1 MRTATPATTATT
13 TLDWR
18 DLVGACDA
26 PTTRIVHVHARE
38 AGLIVDMLCVVRGQ
52 HVEPEAR
59 VKVGRLRRYPG
70 THCRTCG
77 ESVHAANDVL
87 PQVVAL

>member
-1 MRTATPATTATT
+1 MRTTTPAAA
-13 TLDWR
+13 LDWR
-18 DLVGACDA
+18 DIVGVSEV

-38 AGLIVDMLCVVRGQ
+38 SGLLVDMLCVVRGQ

-70 THCRTCG
+70 TQCRTCG
-77 ESVHAANDVL
+77 ESLNEASDVL
-87 PQVVAL
+87 PQVVSL

>member
-1 MRTATPATTATT
+1 MRTATPAMNPVTA
-13 TLDWR
+13 LDWR
-18 DLVGACDA
+18 DLVGDSDA

-59 VKVGRLRRYPG
+59 VKVGRLRRYPS

-77 ESVHAANDVL
+77 EAVNETSDVL
-87 PQVVAL
+87 PKVVAL

>member
-1 MRTATPATTATT
+1 MRTATPAMNLTSA
-13 TLDWR
+13 LDWR
-18 DLVGACDA
+18 DLVGDSDA

-52 HVEPEAR
+52 HIEPEAR
-59 VKVGRLRRYPG
+59 VKVGRLRRYPS

-77 ESVHAANDVL
+77 EWVNEASEVL
-87 PQVVAL
+87 PEVVAL